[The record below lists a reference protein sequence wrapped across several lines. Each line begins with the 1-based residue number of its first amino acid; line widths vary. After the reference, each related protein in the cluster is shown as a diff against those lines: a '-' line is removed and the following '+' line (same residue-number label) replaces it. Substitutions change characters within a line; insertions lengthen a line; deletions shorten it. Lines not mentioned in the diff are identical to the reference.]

1 MINRAK
7 GTRDLNPVEALTKE
21 KIIDT
26 IRSVFKIYG
35 FYPIESPTLER
46 YDAIT
51 AKYAGGSEIL
61 KETFKLIDQGGREL
75 ALRYDLTVPLAI
87 YTASNPSVKLP
98 LKAYRIEQVF
108 RDGPVKTGRYR
119 EFTQADVDIVGSS
132 SILADAECVK
142 LALDVF
148 ERLKIKAEIR
158 VNNRTLIDSIL
169 GYLGI
174 DNKKDVIIAID
185 KLEKIGIEEVKKE
198 LKGRGLNDDK
208 INKLFSIITAEGN
221 NKEILSKA
229 KKMLGENNGVKEIEM
244 LLGYVK
250 DKRVKI
256 TLSLARG
263 LEYYTGNVFEA
274 FSPAINSSMAAGG
287 RYDNMIGVFVGGKQ
301 QYPAVGISF
310 GVDIL
315 LDIIN
320 KEGKKTDTKVFIIP
334 INTEKKCLEIV
345 KKLRSSGINT
355 DIDIM
360 NRGVSKN
367 LDYANRL
374 GIKYVVFAGKKE
386 LSKNKVKL
394 RDMQTG
400 KERLLSVKKLV
411 DELKD

>member
-1 MINRAK
+1 MVEMAK
-7 GTRDLNPVEALTKE
+7 GTRDLNPREALTKE
-21 KIIDT
+21 YIINKI
-26 IRSVFKIYG
+26 REVFKLYG
-35 FYPIESPTLER
+35 FYPIENPVLER
-46 YDAIT
+46 YETIAS
-51 AKYAGGSEIL
+51 KYAGGSEIL

-75 ALRYDLTVPLAI
+75 ALRYDLTVPLAR
-87 YTASNPSVKLP
+87 YVALNPNVKLP
-98 LKAYRIEQVF
+98 FKRYQIGQVY
-108 RDGPVKTGRYR
+108 RDGPVKAGRYR
-119 EFTQADVDIVGSS
+119 EFTQADADVVGSS
-132 SILADAECVK
+132 SIIADAECVK

-148 ERLKIKAEIR
+148 DRLKIKAEIR

-174 DNKKDVIIAID
+174 DNKKEVIIAID
-185 KLEKIGIEEVKKE
+185 KLEKIGVDEVKKE
-198 LKGRGLNDDK
+198 LKEKGLNEDK
-208 INKLFSIITAEGN
+208 IKKLFSIITAKGN

-250 DKRVKI
+250 DKRVNI

-274 FSPAINSSMAAGG
+274 FSPAINSSIAAGG
-287 RYDNMIGVFVGGKQ
+287 RYDNMIGAFVGGKQ

-315 LDIIN
+315 YDIIN
-320 KEGKKTDTKVFIIP
+320 KDGKKTDTKVFIIP

-345 KKLRSSGINT
+345 KKLRDAGINSEL
-355 DIDIM
+355 DIM
-360 NRGVSKN
+360 SRGVSKN
-367 LDYANRL
+367 LDYANQL

-394 RDMQTG
+394 RDMETG
-400 KERLLSVKKLV
+400 KERLLTIKRLI
-411 DELKD
+411 DELSD